1 MVFSSLVFICI
12 FLPAVWLAQLILPS
26 VRWKNAILLA
36 ASILFYAYGEPVY
49 VILLLA
55 SGLMNW
61 ILALLTA
68 GSPKSR
74 FFLICAVIMNLG
86 LLVLFKYAGFLVQLV
101 TALLH
106 LRLPVPAIPLP
117 IGISFYTFQALSYV
131 IDVYRGSCKVQ
142 KNFFDLMLYISFF
155 PQLIAGP
162 IVKYRDIESEILS
175 RRITGEETAAGIRR
189 LICGL
194 AKKVLI
200 ANSCGLIA
208 DTLFGASAAQIYMPS
223 AWLAAFAYLMQ
234 IYFDFSGYSDMAI
247 GMGRMF
253 GFHFRENFQ
262 YPYAAGSITEFW
274 HRWHISLSTWLR
286 EYLYIPLGGNR
297 RGRLR
302 TILNKFAV
310 FLTCGIWHGAN
321 LTFLFWGFYHG
332 MLLMAESMVSGRH
345 ALAAQSGGTGSR
357 SGSDSGSG
365 LRVVLKKGLL
375 HLYTIIAVMVGF
387 VFFRAD
393 TLQQGFGMAAKMF
406 TAFRQPDAAA
416 GALLWSVLTPSRI
429 MALLAGTAACLPV
442 RRLVSGK
449 RWYPAATSVAS
460 LAALAA
466 CMLNLAQGT
475 YNPFIY
481 FRF

>member
-101 TALLH
+101 NALLH

-286 EYLYIPLGGNR
+286 EYLYIPLGGT
-297 RGRLR
+297 G
-302 TILNKFAV
+302 K
-310 FLTCGIWHGAN
+310 GAC
-321 LTFLFWGFYHG
+321 
-332 MLLMAESMVSGRH
+332 A
-345 ALAAQSGGTGSR
+345 R
-357 SGSDSGSG
+357 S
-365 LRVVLKKGLL
+365 
-375 HLYTIIAVMVGF
+375 
-387 VFFRAD
+387 
-393 TLQQGFGMAAKMF
+393 
-406 TAFRQPDAAA
+406 
-416 GALLWSVLTPSRI
+416 
-429 MALLAGTAACLPV
+429 
-442 RRLVSGK
+442 
-449 RWYPAATSVAS
+449 
-460 LAALAA
+460 
-466 CMLNLAQGT
+466 
-475 YNPFIY
+475 
-481 FRF
+481 

>member
-101 TALLH
+101 NALLH

-297 RGRLR
+297 KGRLR

-365 LRVVLKKGLL
+365 LRVVLKKGFL

-449 RWYPAATSVAS
+449 RWYPAAASVVS
-460 LAALAA
+460 LAALAV